1 MTSTRQSNER
11 DIPRIIRHR
20 ERKFKEAQREAI
32 DGFIKAMN
40 KEPIDEQEIKKAAL
54 ALGKAE
60 VSIEQ
65 IENEVEKKKLTP
77 ILRAF
82 LNLPK
87 RGQARNIELL
97 EFTKQKRVFEGT
109 PAQ

>member
-1 MTSTRQSNER
+1 MKKKKQT
-11 DIPRIIRHR
+11 D
-20 ERKFKEAQREAI
+20 A
-32 DGFIKAMN
+32 
-40 KEPIDEQEIKKAAL
+40 EIMKAAL

-97 EFTKQKRVFEGT
+97 EFTKQRKVFEGT